1 MSDSHKKGHDYHL
14 VDPSVW
20 PITISFSAMILAFG
34 TVYYM
39 HAKSFWLLLIGLA
52 LTLYSSLCGLETLLL
67 KANIKAHTGCSN
79 WSQIWN
85 DTFYNI

>member
-14 VDPSVW
+14 VDPSIW
-20 PITISFSAMILAFG
+20 PITSSFSAMILAFG

-52 LTLYSSLCGLETLLL
+52 LTLYSMFMWFRDVV
-67 KANIKAHTGCSN
+67 I
-79 WSQIWN
+79 
-85 DTFYNI
+85 